1 MNNFYLFLILENEYK
16 VFKVKEKISFFYVK
30 NNIFLSILINI
41 K

>member
-1 MNNFYLFLILENEYK
+1 MNNLYLSSTLENEHK
-16 VFKVKEKISFFYVK
+16 VFKVKEKISSFHAK